1 MEDAEKII
9 VCIIDDDPNIQEIYR
24 MKFVQEGFGVISAVN
39 GEDGLKLVKEKRPD
53 IIFLDIQMPVK
64 NGVEVLEIMKR
75 DPDISRIPVVILSN
89 QDDQSWFKRIGE
101 LNATKFYLV
110 KSLTTPQKAVDIV
123 REVLKWS

>member
-1 MEDAEKII
+1 METFDKIV

-24 MKFVQEGFGVISAVN
+24 MKFVQEGFGVVSAVN
-39 GEDGLKLVKEKRPD
+39 GEDGLKLVREKRPD

-64 NGVEVLEIMKR
+64 NGVEVLEEMKR
-75 DPDISRIPVVILSN
+75 DPEISKIPVVILSN

-123 REVLKWS
+123 HEVLKWA